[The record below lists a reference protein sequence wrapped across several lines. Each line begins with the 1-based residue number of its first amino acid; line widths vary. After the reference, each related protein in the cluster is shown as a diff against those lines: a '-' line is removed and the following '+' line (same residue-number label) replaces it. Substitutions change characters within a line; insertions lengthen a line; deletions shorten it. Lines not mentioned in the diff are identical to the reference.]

1 MADTAF
7 QVEQLKQRYRAILL
21 RAEGHLGKW
30 TEEVDNGNGGMKQY
44 DPIASIVRDLRGGG
58 PAHLANYLH
67 NRDYFRGLER
77 DDPTGVASLF
87 SQLEAVPQAARDLV
101 EEELAEV
108 EKLLTAIERK
118 HSKTTFC

>member
-1 MADTAF
+1 MANTAY

-30 TEEVDNGNGGMKQY
+30 TEEVDNGNGGMNQY

-58 PAHLANYLH
+58 PAHMANLLH
-67 NRDYFRGLER
+67 NRDYFRGIER

-87 SQLEAVPQAARDLV
+87 NQLEAVPQAAR
-101 EEELAEV
+101 ENGEGELAET
-108 EKLLTAIERK
+108 EK
-118 HSKTTFC
+118 